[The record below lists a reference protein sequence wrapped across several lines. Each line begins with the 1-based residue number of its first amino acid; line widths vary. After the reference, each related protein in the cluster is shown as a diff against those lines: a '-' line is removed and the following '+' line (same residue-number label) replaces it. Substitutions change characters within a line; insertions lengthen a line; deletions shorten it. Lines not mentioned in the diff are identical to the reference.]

1 MLKDK
6 LTDYL
11 GKGIPIH
18 TLYELVKNTSPFLFA
33 KTPDASTRF
42 ISILSNPDSV
52 KDAFG
57 YFEYCVAAH
66 FGTVGTFV
74 PTDVDLAI
82 RLKLWQKISTPEE
95 FQPMWNL
102 VQEFDR
108 WDETLV
114 SKRRVYSPSGIKVSG
129 HLGEWFSIA
138 MGAYGIAV
146 KKIHGFVPEIRASI
160 EAKVK
165 DHETALRELRK
176 QFQSEPNIVHARQY
190 LDAIAAVAHNLGDLD
205 RMFDAWEIGEMDVLK
220 RRVYRCG
227 HEDARNPRAELLL
240 AGSIYKEMLAS
251 ENHRHFPL
259 RDPKGIRKSER
270 FLLNFGP
277 FLDDWGVG
285 IVSSSTVLAQ
295 GGDAILNEGDLREVA
310 EALISGWKRLNPKT
324 IYTCQGYARALC
336 GMMTAFPNKREGF
349 EALLSPKVKKEMNES
364 GLRTLMGVTR
374 VQFEKQW
381 VAKLLRLVQ
390 TE

>member
-6 LTDYL
+6 LTDFL
-11 GKGIPIH
+11 GKGIPIP
-18 TLYELVKNTSPFLFA
+18 TLHELVKNTAPFLFE
-33 KTPDASTRF
+33 KTPDESTRF
-42 ISILSNPDSV
+42 ISILASPDSV

-66 FGTVGTFV
+66 FSTVGTFV

-114 SKRRVYSPSGIKVSG
+114 SNRRVYSPSGIKVSG
-129 HLGEWFSIA
+129 HQGEWFSIA

-146 KKIHGFVPEIRASI
+146 KKIHGFVPELRAAI

-165 DHETALRELRK
+165 DHETALRELRE
-176 QFQSEPNIVHARQY
+176 QFQSAPNIMNARLY

-240 AGSIYKEMLAS
+240 AGNIYKEMLAS
-251 ENHRHFPL
+251 ENHRHFAL
-259 RDPKGIRKSER
+259 REPKGIRKSER

-277 FLDDWGVG
+277 FLDDWGAN
-285 IVSSSTVLAQ
+285 IVSASTVLAQ
-295 GGDAILNEGDLREVA
+295 GDEAILNEGDLREVA

-349 EALLSPKVKKEMNES
+349 EAILSPKVKKEMNES
-364 GLRTLMGVTR
+364 GLRTLMGIGR
-374 VQFEKQW
+374 AQFEKQW
-381 VAKLLRLVQ
+381 VAKLQRLVSV
-390 TE
+390 E